1 MSAGRTAARGGVLVW
16 PDTPGSRGRKK
27 GFPMSEAI
35 SIFDRQGE
43 LRLALPRVEQL
54 LQRRQAGQ
62 IGEGLIDE
70 LVNLS
75 WIEWNGGSLRLT
87 TTGQNICRQ
96 QLHMHR

>member
-1 MSAGRTAARGGVLVW
+1 MGN
-16 PDTPGSRGRKK
+16 
-27 GFPMSEAI
+27 AI
-35 SIFDRQGE
+35 SVSDRHGE

-54 LQRRQAGQ
+54 LQRKQAGE

-70 LVNLS
+70 LVGLS

-96 QLHMHR
+96 QLAR